1 LHPASQE
8 EARLDF
14 HSTQSVVL
22 PSPPKQM
29 GQQVNR
35 LPSLG
40 TAAAPRARTG
50 RTRGRSTRGVGG
62 TPAPALG
69 AARECEATGFEA
81 ETC

>member
-1 LHPASQE
+1 
-8 EARLDF
+8 
-14 HSTQSVVL
+14 
-22 PSPPKQM
+22 M